1 MALIVGNLLTDP
13 AAQSFISLDDAEAY
27 LGIENIEA
35 WQTADAA
42 SKEAALVR
50 ASRWL
55 VATFQFRPLDDEGLA
70 RVGQV
75 AARLAAE
82 TIAMPIFTGT
92 STSNQ
97 KKRVKAGSVEVE
109 YHDSTMT
116 AQAAGTYWPWLL
128 TMLRGLIVS
137 PDNHGWAIVV

>member
-13 AAQSFISLDDAEAY
+13 AAQSFISLNDAEDY

-55 VATFQFRPLDDEGLA
+55 VATFRFWPLDDAGLA
-70 RVGQV
+70 RVGRV

-82 TIAMPIFTGT
+82 SLTVPLFAGTDTTALVTSVKVGPI
-92 STSNQ
+92 SESYADPM
-97 KKRVKAGSVEVE
+97 KA
-109 YHDSTMT
+109 D
-116 AQAAGTYWPWLL
+116 AAGVHWQWLRP
-128 TMLRGLIVS
+128 MLSGLITI
-137 PDNHGWAIVV
+137 PEGRGWAMVV

>member
-13 AAQSFISLDDAEAY
+13 AAQSFISLEDAEYY
-27 LGIENIEA
+27 LGIENIEV
-35 WQTADAA
+35 WQLADAGA
-42 SKEAALVR
+42 KEAALVR

-55 VATFQFRPLDDEGLA
+55 VATFRFGPLDDAGLT
-70 RVGQV
+70 RLGHV

-82 TIAMPIFTGT
+82 TIATQVFAGVI
-92 STSNQ
+92 TSNQ

-109 YHDSTMT
+109 YHDATMT